1 MSVYQLTTPSHHL
14 FSVNGHWIG
23 RDLFAGM
30 PFTARGVFSASGSEL
45 PNGNFTTLYSHFGL
59 VLTSITNGVP
69 TSYSATSRI
78 LTSRNSYQTV
88 RYFQPFSAKDL
99 SLTATCIAS
108 GSRTV
113 YNAFYGKHQSAFG
126 YPDASSYDNLAST
139 RWSANYILDTVWGWQ
154 ITSHNQNIY
163 HSYRGGWVDVTNERG
178 IHNGSTASRPV
189 IKMETVWNF
198 PQSFTNSLDSYTS
211 MPYFSGGTNYDSAL
225 RLSAGWTATGL
236 YPV

>member
-30 PFTARGVFSASGSEL
+30 PFTARGVFSASGSEDH
-45 PNGNFTTLYSHFGL
+45 NGNFISDRSHFGL

-78 LTSRNSYQTV
+78 LTSRNSYKTV
-88 RYFQPFSAKDL
+88 IYFQPFSAKDL

-108 GSRTV
+108 GSGTV
-113 YNAFYGKHQSAFG
+113 TAGFYGKHQTAYG

-139 RWSANYILDTVWGWQ
+139 RWSANYVQSYWGWQ
-154 ITSHNQNIY
+154 ITSHNLNY
-163 HSYRGGWVDVTNERG
+163 YSNYKGGWVDVTNERG
-178 IHNGSTASRPV
+178 IHNDSTVPRPV

-211 MPYFSGGTNYDSAL
+211 MPYFSGQTQYDSAF